1 MFRQCLFAIRT
12 DKFSQRCYLYS
23 LSEGKQFSIYC
34 HCLAIKFY
42 YVHVCCNKL
51 NKLHL
56 QHRKRRGASN
66 LVRLSEKYS
75 LSHDFNRIVYNVHE
89 PLTSFKKSIW
99 GQQSKGEN
107 LYAKSCK
114 TNIGFQFDFS
124 RLYLCPCFSYHLFK
138 FIIIF
143 LSFSRFPHYC
153 HLIY

>member
-1 MFRQCLFAIRT
+1 M
-12 DKFSQRCYLYS
+12 
-23 LSEGKQFSIYC
+23 
-34 HCLAIKFY
+34 
-42 YVHVCCNKL
+42 
-51 NKLHL
+51 

-75 LSHDFNRIVYNVHE
+75 LSHDFNRIVYNLHE

-153 HLIY
+153 LLIYWTVIFKHDCFSFIRLNTNSHSHTCSTRRD